1 MHERVNTS
9 VLGFSKYDRSLFP
22 VPSFANNYMFK
33 VNNKDTRTTLMD
45 DNDDNVFIVNFTL
58 YISHSIPA
66 FSLLTLSR

>member
-9 VLGFSKYDRSLFP
+9 VLGFSKYDKSLFP

-45 DNDDNVFIVNFTL
+45 DNDDVFIVNL
-58 YISHSIPA
+58 EYISRSIPV

>member
-1 MHERVNTS
+1 MHERDNTS
-9 VLGFSKYDRSLFP
+9 VLGFSKYDKSLFP

-45 DNDDNVFIVNFTL
+45 DNDDVFIVNL
-58 YISHSIPA
+58 EYISRSIPV